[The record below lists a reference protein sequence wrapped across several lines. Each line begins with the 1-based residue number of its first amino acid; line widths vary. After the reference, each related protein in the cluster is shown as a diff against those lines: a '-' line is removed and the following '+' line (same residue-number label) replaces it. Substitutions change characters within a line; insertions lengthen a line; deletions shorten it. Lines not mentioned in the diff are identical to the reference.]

1 MKPFDL
7 NHAIDLLS
15 ADLVWSDDF
24 DAIRDSLA
32 MLLIKIRD
40 ADGETLRYLHPE
52 LTDLVGDLTD
62 AGENN

>member
-1 MKPFDL
+1 LIKPFEL
-7 NHAIDLLS
+7 NQAIDLLE

-40 ADGETLRYLHPE
+40 ADGDTIRYLLPE

-62 AGENN
+62 AA

>member
-1 MKPFDL
+1 MIKPFEL
-7 NHAIDLLS
+7 NQAIDLLE

-32 MLLIKIRD
+32 MLLTKIRD
-40 ADGETLRYLHPE
+40 ADGDTIRYLLPE

-62 AGENN
+62 AA

>member
-1 MKPFDL
+1 LIKPFEL
-7 NHAIDLLS
+7 NQAIDLLE

-32 MLLIKIRD
+32 MLLTKIRD
-40 ADGETLRYLHPE
+40 ADGDTIRYLLPE

-62 AGENN
+62 AA

>member
-1 MKPFDL
+1 LTKPFEL
-7 NHAIDLLS
+7 NKAIDLLS

-40 ADGETLRYLHPE
+40 ADGETIRYLLPE
-52 LTDLVGDLTD
+52 LTDLIADLGDE
-62 AGENN
+62 G

>member
-1 MKPFDL
+1 MTKPFEL
-7 NHAIDLLS
+7 NKAIDLLS

-40 ADGETLRYLHPE
+40 ADGETIRYLLPE
-52 LTDLVGDLTD
+52 LSDLVADLGDD
-62 AGENN
+62 G

>member
-1 MKPFDL
+1 MTKPFEL
-7 NHAIDLLS
+7 NKAIDLLS

-40 ADGETLRYLHPE
+40 ADGETIRYLLPE
-52 LTDLVGDLTD
+52 LTDLIADLGDE
-62 AGENN
+62 G

>member
-1 MKPFDL
+1 MTKPFEL
-7 NHAIDLLS
+7 NKAIDLLS

-40 ADGETLRYLHPE
+40 ADGETIRYLLPE
-52 LTDLVGDLTD
+52 LTDLVADLGDE
-62 AGENN
+62 G

>member
-1 MKPFDL
+1 LIKPFEL
-7 NHAIDLLS
+7 NKAIDLLS

-40 ADGETLRYLHPE
+40 ADGETIRYLLPE
-52 LTDLVGDLTD
+52 LTDLVNDLGDE
-62 AGENN
+62 G

>member
-1 MKPFDL
+1 LTKPFEL
-7 NHAIDLLS
+7 NKAIDLLS

-40 ADGETLRYLHPE
+40 ADGETIRYLLPE
-52 LTDLVGDLTD
+52 LSDLVADLGDD
-62 AGENN
+62 G

>member
-1 MKPFDL
+1 MTKPFEL
-7 NHAIDLLS
+7 NKAIDLLS

-40 ADGETLRYLHPE
+40 ADGEIIRYLLPE
-52 LTDLVGDLTD
+52 LSDLVADLGDD
-62 AGENN
+62 G

>member
-1 MKPFDL
+1 MTKPFEL
-7 NHAIDLLS
+7 NKAIDLLS

-40 ADGETLRYLHPE
+40 ADGETIRYLLPE
-52 LTDLVGDLTD
+52 LSDLVADLGDE
-62 AGENN
+62 G

>member
-1 MKPFDL
+1 MTKPFEL
-7 NHAIDLLS
+7 NKAIDLLS

-40 ADGETLRYLHPE
+40 ADGETIRYLLPE
-52 LTDLVGDLTD
+52 LTDLVGDLSD
-62 AGENN
+62 EG

>member
-1 MKPFDL
+1 LTKPFEL
-7 NHAIDLLS
+7 NKAIDLLS

-40 ADGETLRYLHPE
+40 ADGETIRYLLPE
-52 LTDLVGDLTD
+52 LTDLVADLGDE
-62 AGENN
+62 G